1 MNISQHFFNVAND
14 FPNKLAIVDGK
25 ENITFG
31 TLASE
36 VEETANYFCAK
47 NIQKGDRVMV
57 FVPMS
62 ISLYR
67 IVLALFSIGAVPV
80 FLDEWVGKKR
90 LKVCCREANCKAF
103 IASQKIKLLGL
114 FIREIRAIPI
124 KLNVHKKR
132 KGRFQL
138 ASVKPEDPALIT
150 FTTGSTGTPKAGVR
164 SHGFLNEQFRVINKE
179 VNPSHDDVE
188 AVSLPIMLF
197 MNLAFGCTSFI
208 ARLKKTKNSTPN
220 WESIFSDYSA
230 AKVNRLTCSPAE
242 IIAFCSYLS
251 AQKKS
256 LPDVQQIFTG
266 GGPVFSNQAEIIQN
280 AFPQAEICIV
290 YGATEA
296 EPISTISAKDLIEDQ
311 KLKNKGLKVGA
322 IHENI
327 SLRILSLEQKSSE
340 ITSEELEGSCLPNGE
355 IGEIIVSG
363 THVLNTYLN
372 QETVTQN
379 KLKVGN
385 TLWHRTGDSGFIEN
399 ETLYLTG
406 RVAQLIFR
414 EDKTLSP
421 FVIENIL
428 QNHPAI
434 EVGTLIEKNE
444 RLFLCLE
451 LKNKQQKVEDLTFDF
466 DYDEVKV
473 LQKIPRD
480 PRHETKVD
488 YGGVREVLS

>member
-1 MNISQHFFNVAND
+1 MNISEHFFNTAKD
-14 FPNKLAIVDGK
+14 FPDKLAIVDVK

-31 TLASE
+31 ALKSE
-36 VEETANYFCAK
+36 VEETAHYFRVK
-47 NIQKGDRVMV
+47 NIQKGDRVLV

-90 LKVCCREANCKAF
+90 LKVCCQEANCKAF
-103 IASQKIKLLGL
+103 IAPQKIRFLGL
-114 FIREIRAIPI
+114 FIREVRAIPV
-124 KLNVHKKR
+124 KLNVQKKR
-132 KGRFQL
+132 KGAFQL
-138 ASVKPEDPALIT
+138 TSVKTNDPALIT
-150 FTTGSTGTPKAGVR
+150 FTTGSSGIPKAGVR
-164 SHGFLNEQFRVINKE
+164 SHVFLNEQFRVINKE

-197 MNLAFGCTSFI
+197 LNLAFGCTSLI

-220 WESIFSDYSA
+220 WESIFSQYSTE
-230 AKVNRLTCSPAE
+230 KVNRLTCSPAE
-242 IIAFCSYLS
+242 IITFSNYLS

-256 LPDVQQIFTG
+256 LPIIRQIFTG
-266 GGPVFSNQAEIIQN
+266 GGPVFPNQAEIIQN

-311 KLKNKGLKVGA
+311 KLKNKGLKVGT

-327 SLRILSLEQKSSE
+327 SLKILSLEQKSSE
-340 ITSEELEGSCLPNGE
+340 ITSEEFEKSCLQNGE

-379 KLKVGN
+379 KLKVDD
-385 TLWHRTGDSGFIEN
+385 TLWHRTGDSGFVEN

-414 EDKTLSP
+414 EDKILSP

-451 LKNKQQKVEDLTFDF
+451 LKNQQQKVENLSFDF

-473 LQKIPRD
+473 FKKIPKD

-488 YGGVREVLS
+488 YGGVREVV